1 MFENQKVWDYLM
13 KGMLE
18 KEGNQQKVTIVFKNK
33 TPAIFFQNK
42 APINESEHNVLA
54 MFMPPSVFSKKTC

>member
-18 KEGNQQKVTIVFKNK
+18 KEGNQQKVAIVFKNK

-54 MFMPPSVFSKKTC
+54 M

>member
-18 KEGNQQKVTIVFKNK
+18 KEGNQQKVAIVFKTK
-33 TPAIFFQNK
+33 HLLFFFFQNK

-54 MFMPPSVFSKKTC
+54 MFMLPLCV